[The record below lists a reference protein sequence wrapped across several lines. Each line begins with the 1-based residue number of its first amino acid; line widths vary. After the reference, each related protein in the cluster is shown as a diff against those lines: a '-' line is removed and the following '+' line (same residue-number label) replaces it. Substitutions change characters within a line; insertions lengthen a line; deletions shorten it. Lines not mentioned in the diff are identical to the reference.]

1 MASADS
7 QRPIPTPLDVS
18 STWQAGGPPRVMRVT
33 FMLMPVG
40 STPCLSV
47 QVSGFDDIGRLTQT
61 RRLLSASCSSGQH
74 FACGFLQIPPYDG
87 HPCRSANRSPCR
99 VGRGLSPPSRPGR
112 PPRRAGTAPV
122 TALRAMPGA
131 PTKKGAARRLF
142 RGRWDVQVEKED
154 PQPQV
159 VEAFGLRITNCAP
172 CRPSE

>member
-18 STWQAGGPPRVMRVT
+18 STWQAAGPPRVMRVT

-99 VGRGLSPPSRPGR
+99 AGRGLSPPSRPGR
-112 PPRRAGTAPV
+112 PPQRAGTAPV
-122 TALRAMPGA
+122 KALRAMPGA
-131 PTKKGAARRLF
+131 PKKNGGPKTPVHGRMRLIARDASRVPVS
-142 RGRWDVQVEKED
+142 RRPGRK
-154 PQPQV
+154 
-159 VEAFGLRITNCAP
+159 RRSAP
-172 CRPSE
+172 DC